1 MRNDT
6 RDEINELPSLSAAR
20 TEPSLKTSSDPDAE
34 TFSTQAHAQ
43 VFSEAPQSNKALGVL
58 SALTLALLC
67 ASGTF
72 AWWSMQRIELL
83 EQQLV
88 ATQDSFSRISEDAAG
103 QIKDISVKFT
113 ATESSVL
120 GDNEVLKM
128 RLNKIENAAVEAAK
142 QQQINFSENA
152 ARLTKANS
160 ELASSRNALDAL
172 KTSNNQQQQA
182 VEQQK
187 NVLNSLQ
194 KDIDA
199 RLEQQNQQLSKLAK
213 NSENN
218 QQQFAQLAEHG
229 KTLQSLTAQLNTLQK
244 STVAPDAVTR
254 LQQDIL
260 ILRSELEQRP
270 STPAA
275 SQSGPSIADFDAYRA
290 QTNRTISALQEQVR
304 NLQKNAP

>member
-1 MRNDT
+1 MRNDA
-6 RDEINELPSLSAAR
+6 RDEINQLPSLSAAR
-20 TEPSLKTSSDPDAE
+20 TEPSLKASSSPDSEAF
-34 TFSTQAHAQ
+34 TAPPHAQ
-43 VFSEAPQSNKALGVL
+43 ILSNAPQSSKAVGVL
-58 SALTLALLC
+58 SALSLALLC
-67 ASGTF
+67 AGGTF

-103 QIKDISVKFT
+103 RIKDISGKFT

-142 QQQINFSENA
+142 QQQINLTEQA
-152 ARLTKANS
+152 ARLTKTNT
-160 ELASSRNALDAL
+160 ELASSRNALEAL
-172 KTSNNQQQQA
+172 KTSNTQQQQA

-187 NVLNSLQ
+187 NTVGALQ
-194 KDIDA
+194 KELNT
-199 RLEQQNQQLSKLAK
+199 RLQQQDQQLTKLAK
-213 NSENN
+213 NNEAS
-218 QQQFAQLAEHG
+218 QQQATQLAEQG
-229 KTLQSLTAQLNTLQK
+229 KSLQNLTTKLNALQQ
-244 STVAPDAVTR
+244 STVTADAVTR

-270 STPAA
+270 SAA
-275 SQSGPSIADFDAYRA
+275 ATSQKAPSIADFDAYRA